1 MAKLTP
7 KQRAFVR
14 EYKINGG
21 NGTQAAIKAGYSEKT
36 ARKIASENV
45 TKPDI
50 REELEKQDKKL
61 QEKYEY
67 TIDELVKDLKN
78 VLMQSDSEGNRTA
91 QLRAIE
97 LLGKAFGLFV
107 DKSDIRLSQP
117 PVALVEVINKNGEVV
132 NVCNKNTD
140 T

>member
-1 MAKLTP
+1 MKSKLTP

-14 EYKINGG
+14 EYKTNGG

-50 REELEKQDKKL
+50 QEALAEHEKKL
-61 QEKYEY
+61 QEKYQY

-78 VLMQSDSEGNRTA
+78 VQMQSDAEGNRTT

-97 LLGKAFGLFV
+97 LLGKAFGLFIE
-107 DKSDIRLSQP
+107 KSNVTLNQP
-117 PVALVEVINKNGEVV
+117 PISLIEVINSKGEVV
-132 NVCNKNTD
+132 DVGRKKD
-140 T
+140 